1 MRICLLLAAVGGARA
16 RLAQREREKARLTSV
31 RHHRRLSDSSSFEQL
46 VKRTAADAAAYDN
59 FGFSVAIDGNTVVS
73 GAPGCYMSW
82 CPAVSGSVYVL
93 RASDGE
99 ELAKLTAADAAAG
112 DFFGESVAI
121 DRDTVVVGARGDN
134 NVTGAVYVFRTTDG
148 GASYGQVTKLTAA
161 DAAAGDFF
169 GHSVAIDGDTVVVGA
184 RGDNN
189 VTGAVY
195 VFRASD
201 GEQLAKLT
209 ATDGA
214 AGDHFGHSVAIDGD
228 TVVVGARGVNSVT
241 GAAYVFHTTDGWD
254 THTEIKLTA
263 SDGASEDL
271 FGQSVA
277 IDGAAGAVV
286 VGASQSRKTGG
297 TGAAYVFRTTD
308 GGATYGQLAKLTAAD
323 AAAGDGFGWSVAIDS
338 GTIVVGAYG
347 DDDAAGAAY
356 VFRTSD
362 DGIVYSKLTA
372 SDAAADDQ
380 FGVSVAIDGAT
391 VVVGAYQDGD
401 AGIGS
406 GSAYVFRTNDG
417 SATYDQVAKL
427 TASDGAVNDA
437 FGISVAIDGATVVV
451 GAAQWLN
458 AGSGSAYVFEE
469 DSSDYLSSDA
479 TRALPATMIFLAAGA
494 AAMLAF

>member
-73 GAPGCYMSW
+73 GAPGCFMSW

-99 ELAKLTAADAAAG
+99 ELAKLTAADAALG
-112 DFFGESVAI
+112 DVFGE
-121 DRDTVVVGARGDN
+121 N
-134 NVTGAVYVFRTTDG
+134 
-148 GASYGQVTKLTAA
+148 
-161 DAAAGDFF
+161 
-169 GHSVAIDGDTVVVGA
+169 VAIDGDTVVVGA

-189 VTGAVY
+189 VTGAAY

-308 GGATYGQLAKLTAAD
+308 GGATYGQLAK
-323 AAAGDGFGWSVAIDS
+323 S
-338 GTIVVGAYG
+338 
-347 DDDAAGAAY
+347 
-356 VFRTSD
+356 
-362 DGIVYSKLTA
+362 TA

>member
-1 MRICLLLAAVGGARA
+1 MRICLLLAAVGGARPRLAPRDRERA
-16 RLAQREREKARLTSV
+16 RLAGAR
-31 RHHRRLSDSSSFEQL
+31 HRRLSDPSSFKLL
-46 VKRTAADAAAYDN
+46 VKRTASDAAPLHL
-59 FGFSVAIDGNTVVS
+59 FGFSVALDGNTVVS
-73 GAPGCYMSW
+73 GAPGCYMHW
-82 CPAVSGSVYVL
+82 CPALNGSVYVL

-99 ELAKLTAADAAAG
+99 ELAKLTAADAAPG
-112 DFFGESVAI
+112 DVFGE
-121 DRDTVVVGARGDN
+121 N
-134 NVTGAVYVFRTTDG
+134 
-148 GASYGQVTKLTAA
+148 
-161 DAAAGDFF
+161 
-169 GHSVAIDGDTVVVGA
+169 VAIDGDTVVVGA

-209 ATDGA
+209 ATNGA

-228 TVVVGARGVNSVT
+228 TVVVGARGANSVT

-277 IDGAAGAVV
+277 IDAGAGAVV
-286 VGASQSRKTGG
+286 VGASQSRKAGG
-297 TGAAYVFRTTD
+297 TGAAYLFRTTD

>member
-1 MRICLLLAAVGGARA
+1 MRICLLLAAVGGARPRLAPRDRERA
-16 RLAQREREKARLTSV
+16 RLAGAR
-31 RHHRRLSDSSSFEQL
+31 HRRLSDPSSFRLL
-46 VKRTAADAAAYDN
+46 VKRTASDAAPLHL
-59 FGFSVAIDGNTVVS
+59 FGFSVALDGNTVVS
-73 GAPGCYMSW
+73 GAPGCYMHW
-82 CPAVSGSVYVL
+82 CPALNGSVYVL

-99 ELAKLTAADAAAG
+99 ELAKLTAADAAPG
-112 DFFGESVAI
+112 DVFGE
-121 DRDTVVVGARGDN
+121 N
-134 NVTGAVYVFRTTDG
+134 
-148 GASYGQVTKLTAA
+148 
-161 DAAAGDFF
+161 
-169 GHSVAIDGDTVVVGA
+169 VAIDGDTVVVGA

-195 VFRASD
+195 VFRA
-201 GEQLAKLT
+201 
-209 ATDGA
+209 
-214 AGDHFGHSVAIDGD
+214 
-228 TVVVGARGVNSVT
+228 
-241 GAAYVFHTTDGWD
+241 TDGWD

-277 IDGAAGAVV
+277 IDAGAGAVV
-286 VGASQSRKTGG
+286 VGASQSRKAGG
-297 TGAAYVFRTTD
+297 TGAAYLFRTTD

-469 DSSDYLSSDA
+469 DSDYLSSDA
-479 TRALPATMIFLAAGA
+479 TRALPATMIFLATGA